1 MVKMYIKRSKF
12 NILESSLSKP
22 DVLILLGARQVGK
35 STLMDELKDKVPK
48 GHEIKSFNLEFPDD
62 LLFFSKSDS
71 ELFNEF
77 KSYENLVLLIDEFHY
92 LKNASKFFKAIY
104 DLKKNIK
111 IIASGS
117 SSIEIHKHLKESMA
131 GRQKTV
137 RIYPLTYDEWSQTD
151 GDINEFF
158 ITGGL
163 PGLLHLDEKD
173 EQIEYLSQIVQTYIL
188 KDIKGFIKEENIRA
202 FNHLL
207 FFLAENQGQVIST
220 SNVANEI
227 KMTSK
232 TVESYLTILEQTYVN
247 YSLSSYSRKLSNEL
261 KKSKKYY
268 FYDNG
273 IRNSLVKNFQ
283 KISTRD
289 DKGFLYESFVFL
301 ELHKRIKAN
310 VDLRF
315 WRTKQGDEV
324 DFIWIEDLIPI
335 PMEVKSDFK
344 DTKPPK
350 SLIKFMK
357 NYPESPYGIVFNE
370 SRNEEVIFQDEYKIK
385 FVSFDRLNNEFFLDL
400 Y

>member
-1 MVKMYIKRSKF
+1 MKIHRSKF
-12 NILESSLSKP
+12 SFLESNLSKP

-35 STLMDELKDKVPK
+35 STLMDEIKALVSKDY
-48 GHEIKSFNLEFPDD
+48 ETRAYNLEFPDD
-62 LLFFSKSDS
+62 LHFFSKSDS
-71 ELFNEF
+71 DLFNEF
-77 KSYENLVLLIDEFHY
+77 KSFENLVLFIDEFHY

-117 SSIEIHKHLKESMA
+117 SSLEIHKHLKESMA

-137 RIYPLTYDEWSQTD
+137 RIYPLALDEWSQTKGNIED
-151 GDINEFF
+151 F
-158 ITGGL
+158 IVTGGL
-163 PGLLHLDEKD
+163 PGLVHLDDRDEKID
-173 EQIEYLSQIVQTYIL
+173 YLSQIVQTYIL
-188 KDIKGFIKEENIRA
+188 KDIKGLIKEENIRA

-220 SNVANEI
+220 SSVANEI

-247 YSLSSYSRKLSNEL
+247 YSLSSYSKKLSNEL

-283 KISTRD
+283 KISNRE

-301 ELHKRIKAN
+301 ELHKTVKAN

-324 DFIWIEDLIPI
+324 DFIWIEDLVPI
-335 PMEVKSDFK
+335 PMEVKSDYK
-344 DTKPPK
+344 DSRPPK

-357 NYPESPYGIVFNE
+357 NYPEAPYGIIFNE
-370 SRNEEVIFQDEYKIK
+370 SRNEEIIFQEEYRIK
-385 FVSFDRLNNEFFLDL
+385 FISFDKLKDGFFQDM

>member
-1 MVKMYIKRSKF
+1 MKIRRS
-12 NILESSLSKP
+12 NISNLSAHILKP
-22 DVLILLGARQVGK
+22 EVLILLGARQVGK
-35 STLMDELKDKVPK
+35 STLMEELKNIVPK
-48 GHEIKSFNLEFPDD
+48 GSEIKSYNLEFPDD
-62 LLFFSKSDS
+62 LLYFSKSDS

-77 KSYENLVLLIDEFHY
+77 KSYENLVLFIDEFHY

-117 SSIEIHKHLKESMA
+117 SSLEIHKHLKESMA
-131 GRQKTV
+131 GRQRTV
-137 RIYPLTYDEWSQTD
+137 RIYPLSFDEWSQTS
-151 GDINEFF
+151 GDIRDYFV
-158 ITGGL
+158 TGGL
-163 PGLLHLDEKD
+163 PGLVHIDKRDEK
-173 EQIEYLSQIVQTYIL
+173 IEYLSQIVQTYIL
-188 KDIKGFIKEENIRA
+188 KDIKGLIKEENIRA

-207 FFLAENQGQVIST
+207 FFLAENQGQIIST
-220 SNVANEI
+220 SSVANEI

-247 YSLSSYSRKLSNEL
+247 YSLSSYSKNLSNEL

-283 KISTRD
+283 NISNRN

-301 ELHKRIKAN
+301 ELHKRVKAN

-335 PMEVKSDFK
+335 PMEVKSDYK
-344 DTKPPK
+344 ESRPPK
-350 SLIKFMK
+350 ALIKFMK
-357 NYPESPYGIVFNE
+357 NYPESPYGVIFNE
-370 SRNEEVIFQDEYKIK
+370 SRNEEITFQNEFTIK
-385 FVSFDRLNNEFFLDL
+385 FISFDKLKDDFFLGL

>member
-1 MVKMYIKRSKF
+1 MRVRRSKF
-12 NILESSLSKP
+12 SDLESSLSKP
-22 DVLILLGARQVGK
+22 EVLILLGARQVGK
-35 STLMDELKDKVPK
+35 STLMEELKAIVSKD
-48 GHEIKSFNLEFPDD
+48 HEVRAYNLEFPDD

-71 ELFNEF
+71 DLFGEF
-77 KSYENLVLLIDEFHY
+77 KSYENLVLFIDEFHY

-117 SSIEIHKHLKESMA
+117 SSLEIHKHLKESMA

-137 RIYPLTYDEWSQTD
+137 RIYPLTYDEWSQTN
-151 GDINEFF
+151 GDIKDFF
-158 ITGGL
+158 VIGGL
-163 PGLLHLDEKD
+163 PGLVHTDSREDK
-173 EQIEYLSQIVQTYIL
+173 IEYLSQIVQTYIL
-188 KDIKGFIKEENIRA
+188 KDIKGLIKEENIRA

-220 SNVANEI
+220 SSVANEI

-247 YSLSSYSRKLSNEL
+247 YSLSSYSKKLSNEL

-283 KISTRD
+283 KISLRE

-324 DFIWIEDLIPI
+324 DFIWIEDLVPI
-335 PMEVKSDFK
+335 PMEVKSDYK
-344 DTKPPK
+344 DSRPPK

-357 NYPESPYGIVFNE
+357 NYPEAPYGIIFNE
-370 SRNEEVIFQDEYKIK
+370 SRNEEIIFQEEYRIK
-385 FVSFDRLNNEFFLDL
+385 LISFDKLKDEFFEGM